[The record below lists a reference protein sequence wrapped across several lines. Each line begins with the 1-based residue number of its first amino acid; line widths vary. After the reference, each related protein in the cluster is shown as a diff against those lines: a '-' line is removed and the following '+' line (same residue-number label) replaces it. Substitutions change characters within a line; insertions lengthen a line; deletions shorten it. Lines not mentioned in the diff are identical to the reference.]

1 MKQLERRLIKLE
13 AQTAASGPDG
23 GPLQMGGITRE
34 DIAQLSEDELDALIA
49 ADSPYDE
56 YQRIKRLAAPEREDR
71 AREETGGVR
80 EATV

>member
-1 MKQLERRLIKLE
+1 MRLLERRLIKLE
-13 AQTAASGPDG
+13 AQAAESGHDG

-49 ADSPYDE
+49 ADNPYDE
-56 YQRIKRLAAPEREDR
+56 YQRIKRLAAPEGEHR
-71 AREETGGVR
+71 AREETRCVR